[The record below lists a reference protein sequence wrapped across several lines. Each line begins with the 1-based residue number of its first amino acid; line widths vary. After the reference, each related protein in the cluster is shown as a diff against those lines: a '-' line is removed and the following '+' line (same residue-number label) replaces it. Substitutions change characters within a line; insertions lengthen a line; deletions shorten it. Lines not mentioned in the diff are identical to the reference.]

1 MKVYTSCYWRYH
13 GRNGVQITPSKPSD
27 GYVYRA
33 LPSLYPP
40 WPAIKAWN
48 EAKYLDK
55 DSSKRKR
62 VWDRQ
67 AQMYWQQLTR
77 LGAET
82 VISMLHDGDVLLGWH
97 GKQSECFRSVLAEF
111 LRRNGIDV
119 EEI

>member
-1 MKVYTSCYWRYH
+1 MVCRLRHRNLRMVMCIERYQVYIRR
-13 GRNGVQITPSKPSD
+13 GQ
-27 GYVYRA
+27 
-33 LPSLYPP
+33 L
-40 WPAIKAWN
+40 
-48 EAKYLDK
+48 LDK
-55 DSSKRKR
+55 DSPKRKR
-62 VWDRQ
+62 VWDKQ

>member
-27 GYVYRA
+27 GY
-33 LPSLYPP
+33 
-40 WPAIKAWN
+40 
-48 EAKYLDK
+48 
-55 DSSKRKR
+55 
-62 VWDRQ
+62 
-67 AQMYWQQLTR
+67 
-77 LGAET
+77 
-82 VISMLHDGDVLLGWH
+82 VLLGWH

>member
-1 MKVYTSCYWRYH
+1 
-13 GRNGVQITPSKPSD
+13 
-27 GYVYRA
+27 
-33 LPSLYPP
+33 
-40 WPAIKAWN
+40 
-48 EAKYLDK
+48 
-55 DSSKRKR
+55 
-62 VWDRQ
+62 
-67 AQMYWQQLTR
+67 MYWQQLTR

>member
-33 LPSLYPP
+33 LPSLYPS

-55 DSSKRKR
+55 DSPKRKR
-62 VWDRQ
+62 VWDKQ

-82 VISMLHDGDVLLGWH
+82 VISTLHDGDVLLGWH